1 VLGLTDRSISKSG
14 FIVRTALTVTEP
26 SVAPIVEVVE
36 AVTMVAATEKVAEVP
51 PAGMETLAG
60 SDALALLEVSAT
72 TIPAAGAGLLMDT
85 VPTEVDPPVM
95 VLGANVME
103 VSTGAEIERVAAAVA
118 PWKVPVIV
126 AMVEVAMATVVT
138 VKVAVFAPAAIT
150 TVVGTTALTLL
161 EVSATDAP
169 PVGAGPLRVT
179 VPVEEVP
186 PFTVVGAKA
195 REVSEAAVMLKV
207 A

>member
-1 VLGLTDRSISKSG
+1 MTDRSISKSG